1 MGFKHVSILLDECLE
16 GLNISKEKI
25 YVDGT
30 LGGAGHS
37 YHIASRLD
45 GGTLISIDRDRSA
58 IENAKIRLAPFIE
71 NVRLV
76 KSDFRQIKE
85 AIESVGHEKVDGIMF
100 DLGVSSPQ
108 LDIKERGFSYM
119 GDSKL
124 DMRMDVEQELS
135 AHTIVN
141 TWSYEDLSRIIF
153 RYGEEKFARRIAE
166 KIIDNRPIET
176 TFELVDVIKSALPE
190 KVKREKGHPA
200 KKMFQAIRI
209 AVNDELESV
218 EIAMEKAIE
227 CLAPGGRLCV
237 ITFHSLEDR
246 IVKTIFTEYAK
257 GCICSKKIPVCIC
270 GNEPKVKIINRKP
283 ILPSETE
290 LLENP
295 RARSA
300 KLRIIEKV

>member
-76 KSDFRQIKE
+76 KSDFREIKE